1 MAESSP
7 RGPRGSSIRASAK
20 PELMTVEEF
29 AELTRRSASAV
40 RASILRREIPARK
53 FGRRW
58 FIRMRDVHRL
68 FDEVDDARG

>member
-1 MAESSP
+1 
-7 RGPRGSSIRASAK
+7 
-20 PELMTVEEF
+20 MTVEEF

-40 RASILRREIPARK
+40 RASILRREIRARK